1 MGLLNILLAL
11 VSVIMWIM
19 IVVKRKKTGNKPL
32 YVRGLA
38 ACSAIIGFWVL
49 YFVFGNAASSGCS
62 LTAAAFCFYGVIYR

>member
-1 MGLLNILLAL
+1 MGLLNTLLAL

-38 ACSAIIGFWVL
+38 ACSAIIGF
-49 YFVFGNAASSGCS
+49 
-62 LTAAAFCFYGVIYR
+62 